1 MSFLQE
7 AADAVTSAAGW
18 RKTSPDAAG
27 IFRFH
32 LEDDLDMDMLSPTDG
47 RLSCAPRW
55 GRAASGS
62 SAMPTTCCAVAP
74 RARWPLAASAVPCW
88 RWTAA
93 RLRCTGLCRVRT
105 ASRTCRAMYVIFLN
119 DLVWWKAQMGSASVV
134 SPFSFAGLQGWGIGR

>member
-32 LEDDLDMDMLSPTDG
+32 LEDDLDMDMLSPDG
-47 RLSCAPRW
+47 RTLVLRAEVGPLPPVERDADDLLRRCAS
-55 GRAASGS
+55 RA
-62 SAMPTTCCAVAP
+62 
-74 RARWPLAASAVPCW
+74 LAASAVPCW

-105 ASRTCRAMYVIFLN
+105 ASRTCRAMYVIF
-119 DLVWWKAQMGSASVV
+119 
-134 SPFSFAGLQGWGIGR
+134 

>member
-32 LEDDLDMDMLSPTDG
+32 LEDDLDMDMLSPDG
-47 RLSCAPRW
+47 RTLVLRAEVGPLPPVERDADDLLRRCASR
-55 GRAASGS
+55 
-62 SAMPTTCCAVAP
+62 AVAAGRKRRSVLALDGGALTLHRLVP
-74 RARWPLAASAVPCW
+74 REDGV
-88 RWTAA
+88 
-93 RLRCTGLCRVRT
+93 G
-105 ASRTCRAMYVIFLN
+105 
-119 DLVWWKAQMGSASVV
+119 WKAQMGSASVV

>member
-32 LEDDLDMDMLSPTDG
+32 LEDDLDMDMLSPDG
-47 RLSCAPRW
+47 RTLVLRAEVGPLPPVERDADDLLRRCASR
-55 GRAASGS
+55 
-62 SAMPTTCCAVAP
+62 AVAAGRKRRSVLALDGGALTLHRLVP
-74 RARWPLAASAVPCW
+74 REDGVADVP
-88 RWTAA
+88 RH
-93 RLRCTGLCRVRT
+93 VRD
-105 ASRTCRAMYVIFLN
+105 FLN

-134 SPFSFAGLQGWGIGR
+134 SPFSFAGLQGWGMGR